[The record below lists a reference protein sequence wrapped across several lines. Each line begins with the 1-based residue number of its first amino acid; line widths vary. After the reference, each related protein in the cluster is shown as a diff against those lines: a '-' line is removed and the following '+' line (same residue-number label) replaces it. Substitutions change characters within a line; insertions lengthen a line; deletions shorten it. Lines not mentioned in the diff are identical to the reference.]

1 MAPLPDIA
9 PIERI
14 QENVLARAER
24 RLLTWI
30 CARLPRWVFPDLLSS
45 IGMAGAVMILAGY
58 IGSNWSREWLWLS
71 IAGFFVHWFGDSLD
85 GSLARFRQIE
95 RPRYGY
101 FLDHSA
107 DAFGTMM
114 IVSGI
119 GLSPYLSLETA
130 LFALVG
136 YLLMSIHAFL
146 SVRIFGELRL
156 SYLALGPTEI
166 RVILI
171 VLTLVM
177 YFAGRSSPVFRSLNA
192 YDLFALAAAAL
203 MVAVFVGQTTQ
214 KGRLLAREEPP
225 RNHSW
230 QGRPPQP

>member
-1 MAPLPDIA
+1 MAPLPEIT

-14 QENVLARAER
+14 QENMLARAER
-24 RLLTWI
+24 RLLNWL
-30 CARLPRWVFPDLLSS
+30 CAHMPRWVFPDLLSS
-45 IGMAGAVMILAGY
+45 IGMTGAVMILAGY
-58 IGSNWSREWLWLS
+58 VGSNWSRDWLWLS

-85 GSLARFRQIE
+85 GSLARFRKIE

-107 DAFGTMM
+107 DAFGTTM
-114 IVSGI
+114 IVGGI
-119 GLSPYLSLETA
+119 GLSPYMAAETA

-136 YLLMSIHAFL
+136 YLLLSIHAFL
-146 SVRIFGELRL
+146 SVKVFGELRL

-171 VLTLVM
+171 ALTLVM
-177 YFAGRSSPVFRSLNA
+177 YFSGISAPVFAIFNG
-192 YDLFALAAAAL
+192 YDLFALGAAVL
-203 MVAVFVGQTTQ
+203 MIVLFLVQTMQ
-214 KGRLLAREEPP
+214 KGRVLAREEPP